1 MNPEDLLPTR
11 LSWRWIAVLILFLS
25 ALAGFASGV
34 AVTHRPEI
42 VDAGLAAQAYYS
54 LGLFVIGGLDLGTP
68 TGGPQFGRVLLWFA
82 YFGAPL
88 LTASALI
95 EAVVRL
101 ISPSRWQL
109 RRLRGHVVI
118 NGSGRLARAY
128 LRALRQEDPDVRVVV
143 VAMRIE
149 DLAERELVDSFD
161 ATVLKADIRQP
172 YVLEQ
177 LRVKRARRIV
187 LLGDNDFRSF
197 ETASRI
203 ASFYPRATS
212 KIILHCNNLRF
223 LRSLEATELV
233 RQFVSFNTYHLT
245 AEALVREHL
254 TDHFHKTADRDQVVL
269 AGFGRFGQSV
279 LEELDANSA
288 KEIACVA
295 VLDTDAQR
303 RILVVDE
310 QKRLAGTYRREV
322 VEGDIGHPQTWQQL
336 EKAVDLSIGEPAIV
350 LGTGNSEQNL
360 RTALWL
366 RDNYPNAKLY
376 MRTNGRSS
384 LAQAMGEEFDIIDIG
399 ITQLLEDHLP
409 KDMLN

>member
-11 LSWRWIAVLILFLS
+11 LSWRWIAVLVLFCS
-25 ALAGFASGV
+25 ALVGFASGV

-68 TGGPQFGRVLLWFA
+68 IGGPYFGRVLLWFA

-109 RRLRGHVVI
+109 RRLRGHVVV

-128 LRALRQEDPDVRVVV
+128 IRALRQADPDVRIVV
-143 VAMRIE
+143 VAIHVE
-149 DLAERELVDSFD
+149 DLAERELVDSFA

-177 LRVKRARRIV
+177 LRVRRARRIV
-187 LLGDNDFRSF
+187 LLGENDFRSF

-203 ASFYPRATS
+203 ASLFPRATS
-212 KIILHCNNLRF
+212 NIVLHCNNLRF
-223 LRSLEATELV
+223 LRSLENTKLVSQFAT
-233 RQFVSFNTYHLT
+233 FNTYHLT
-245 AEALVREHL
+245 AEALVHEHL
-254 TDHFHKTADRDQVVL
+254 VDHFKTTAARDQVVL

-279 LEELDANSA
+279 LEVLDAHA
-288 KEIACVA
+288 AEEIASVA

-310 QKRLAGTYRREV
+310 QQRLTGNYRREL
-322 VEGDIGHPQTWQQL
+322 VEGDIGHPQVWQEL
-336 EKAVDLSIGEPAIV
+336 GKVVDLSVGEPAIV

-366 RDNYPNAKLY
+366 RNKYPNAKLY
-376 MRTNGRSS
+376 VRTNGRSS
-384 LAQAMGEEFDIIDIG
+384 LAQAMGAEFDIIDIG

-409 KDMLN
+409 KRFFS